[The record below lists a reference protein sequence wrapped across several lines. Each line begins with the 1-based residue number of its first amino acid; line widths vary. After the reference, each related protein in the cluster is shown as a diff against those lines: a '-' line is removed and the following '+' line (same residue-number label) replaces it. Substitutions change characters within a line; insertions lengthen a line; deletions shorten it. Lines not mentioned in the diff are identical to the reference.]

1 MGNKFGCD
9 ITCRAHS
16 FFENE
21 MSFKP
26 IKSELIGSSLK
37 DEGFIEFN
45 SLLHNQNFSA
55 NYFKAKSLSKSLK
68 TSKNLKNSKNQDS
81 EYLNNL
87 KVSQTHLEDELS
99 RISKKTKELNANKIC
114 DKKTSST

>member
-45 SLLHNQNFSA
+45 SLLHNKNFSA

-87 KVSQTHLEDELS
+87 KVSQTHLETNHEEILYEGELEKYQQGS
-99 RISKKTKELNANKIC
+99 QTFKIR
-114 DKKTSST
+114 

>member
-68 TSKNLKNSKNQDS
+68 TSKKHIFKLDLALAPKNGCCSC
-81 EYLNNL
+81 L
-87 KVSQTHLEDELS
+87 
-99 RISKKTKELNANKIC
+99 
-114 DKKTSST
+114 